1 MKELILVRHG
11 KSSWSYDVEDADRPL
26 KERGIRDAHLVARYL
41 ASQLGGVDA
50 VYSSPANRALHTC
63 VILMRELGWPLQEIR
78 VRKELYDFSGG
89 AVRTFVHG
97 LEDTLQKVM
106 LFGHNH
112 ALTHLVNDW
121 GNRYVDNLPTTGL
134 AHLTFG
140 VDRWREVSYGKTQR
154 IVFPKELR

>member
-11 KSSWSYDVEDADRPL
+11 KSSWNYDVEDADRPL
-26 KERGIRDAHLVARYL
+26 KERGIQDAHRVAKHL
-41 ASQLGGVDA
+41 APRLGGVDA

-63 VILMRELGWPLQEIR
+63 VILMRELGLPLGEIR

-89 AVRTFVHG
+89 AVRTFVQG
-97 LEDTLQKVM
+97 LDDTLHKVM

-121 GNRYVDNLPTTGL
+121 GNRYVDNLPTTGV
-134 AHLTFG
+134 AHLTFE
-140 VDRWREVSYGKTQR
+140 VDRWQEVSYGKTQM
-154 IVFPKELR
+154 IVFPKQLR